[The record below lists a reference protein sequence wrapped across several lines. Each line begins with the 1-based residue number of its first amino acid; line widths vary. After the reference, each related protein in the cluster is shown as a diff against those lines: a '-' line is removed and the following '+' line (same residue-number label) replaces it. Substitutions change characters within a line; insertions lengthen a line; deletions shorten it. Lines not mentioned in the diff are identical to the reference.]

1 MNVSLSFKNP
11 SHAQLFELHRHETAL
26 SDFKARM
33 LTLFIT
39 ALLVV
44 VQMIL
49 RYVILSDTKFSPN
62 QVILRMVTS
71 LLGMLFLMLLYHL
84 TIRVSFLRNHIDR
97 IFNIVLFIGGLATV
111 YIFLA
116 QLRQLM
122 DADSVNTDFLVS
134 NFFFTMSYV
143 VLSLSLFTNYLY
155 AIAYLLVFY
164 IGSHLVVIANTYDF
178 YWLDV
183 LRIVVASLTISVII
197 YLREKRSREIHLKMI
212 HAIEDEGRW
221 RSLVRHLSDG
231 IIAFDENFKI
241 VYTNHAVA
249 SLLEVPSTLDH
260 LSLETLLLAKISEIN
275 NLCPLGNFDPIAEI
289 QTRPETLPEVSVF
302 LFLFLL
308 IHSHT

>member
-155 AIAYLLVFY
+155 A
-164 IGSHLVVIANTYDF
+164 
-178 YWLDV
+178 
-183 LRIVVASLTISVII
+183 
-197 YLREKRSREIHLKMI
+197 
-212 HAIEDEGRW
+212 
-221 RSLVRHLSDG
+221 
-231 IIAFDENFKI
+231 
-241 VYTNHAVA
+241 
-249 SLLEVPSTLDH
+249 
-260 LSLETLLLAKISEIN
+260 LSL
-275 NLCPLGNFDPIAEI
+275 
-289 QTRPETLPEVSVF
+289 
-302 LFLFLL
+302 
-308 IHSHT
+308 IHI

>member
-197 YLREKRSREIHLKMI
+197 Y
-212 HAIEDEGRW
+212 AIEDEGRW